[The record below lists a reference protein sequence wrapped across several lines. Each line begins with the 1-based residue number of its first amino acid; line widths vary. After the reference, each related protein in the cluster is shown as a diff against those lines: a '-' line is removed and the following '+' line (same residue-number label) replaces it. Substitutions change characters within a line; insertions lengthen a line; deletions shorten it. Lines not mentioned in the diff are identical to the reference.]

1 MPATRQSPDRSAR
14 GAAKQR
20 SSSAGKQKAVRK
32 RTWTKQVRWTI
43 ERVSCTCLAYV
54 LQRRLRFKPKKKKKD
69 AEKYFEIV
77 NQNLQQS
84 QESVELNAEVAE
96 LTALSRREEEE
107 VGEGEYSFEVSR
119 SPRSILML

>member
-1 MPATRQSPDRSAR
+1 MYYSE
-14 GAAKQR
+14 GF
-20 SSSAGKQKAVRK
+20 
-32 RTWTKQVRWTI
+32 
-43 ERVSCTCLAYV
+43 VSN
-54 LQRRLRFKPKKKKKD
+54 QKKKKD